1 MAQGSMCQT
10 YPNEAEQQSKANNNN
25 TNLIDYFTTANWTNS
40 KCKLSRDAMRD
51 YLKDRKDQTVI
62 IFNAKVAQKSYG
74 NEKRFFCPPPCV
86 YLMGDGWQAKQ
97 NQLLSQGLTE
107 QATHIVSYIG
117 IGNSEREMQLLTL
130 DSKVNI
136 LNNLI
141 FLIY

>member
-10 YPNEAEQQSKANNNN
+10 YQNETDQTKNN
-25 TNLIDYFTTANWTNS
+25 TNIIDYFTASNWTNS
-40 KCKLSRDAMRD
+40 KCRLTREAMRN

-97 NQLLSQGLTE
+97 NQLISQGHTD
-107 QATHIVSYIG
+107 QSTQIVSYIG
-117 IGNSEREMQLLTL
+117 IGNSEREMQPLTL
-130 DSKVNI
+130 DSKVNKFKI
-136 LNNLI
+136 KI
-141 FLIY
+141 SFFF